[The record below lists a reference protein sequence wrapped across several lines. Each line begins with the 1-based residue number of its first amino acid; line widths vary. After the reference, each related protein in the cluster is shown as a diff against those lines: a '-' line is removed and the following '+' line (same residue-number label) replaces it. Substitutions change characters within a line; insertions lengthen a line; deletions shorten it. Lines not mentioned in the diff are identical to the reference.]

1 MHNLSQD
8 LRYGLRVLA
17 KSPGFALVSILT
29 LAIGIGANTA
39 MFSVINAVLL
49 RPLPFRDPQQLVTI
63 GEFETGPRE
72 RAGALG
78 TLSYPNLMDVRAR
91 NHSFSEVAGY
101 SNSDATLTGAGE
113 ALHVTVETVS
123 SNMFALLGVRP
134 RLGRPFADGEDKP
147 GHHVAVVSEA
157 FWKRQFH
164 GDPGVV
170 GNTVAL
176 NGRAYTIVGVMSPGF
191 QFPVQAEP
199 AQLWVTF
206 SRDSEVDDPKET
218 PVTEQR
224 GAHYVNAIA
233 RLKTG
238 MGVEAANADLGAI
251 AHRLAAEFPNSNAN
265 SGIAAEPE
273 LENLVGDSRRPLL
286 VLFGAVGLVLLI
298 ACSNV
303 ANLLLARASN
313 RAHEIAIRAALGAS
327 PWRVTRQLL
336 VEALAVAFAAAAAG
350 TTLASWGLVA
360 MLKLYPSNL
369 PRSAEIGID
378 FRVLLFTV
386 ALAVATGI
394 LFGIVPAWRSSNP
407 NLTESMREGGRGS
420 TASAAHHRIH
430 AVLVIAET
438 ALGVILLVSAGLLI
452 RSFARLSHVN
462 LGLNPGHVLTANF
475 DLSET
480 RYNPDQQDRFI
491 GTLMNRLNALPG
503 VIRAAG
509 ALPLPLGNGN
519 LSLSFNL
526 LDHPVPEADEP
537 TAKVFVVTSGFF
549 ETLQVPLV
557 RGRTFDERDQRN
569 SAPVII
575 VNQEF
580 AKTFFPNED
589 PIGRQIKIG
598 GGDGP
603 ARARYKTREI
613 IGIVGDF
620 RRRDIGRV
628 PVPAYFV
635 PLPQLM
641 WGSPTLII
649 RTAGQPNSITAE
661 VRKVLAGMD
670 ADAPLYD
677 VRTLDDYFALD
688 VGRARFQA
696 VLLGLFAGIALLLTA
711 IGLYA
716 VMAYSVAQ
724 RRQEIGVRMALGAS
738 SQQVLGM
745 VLGRSVLLVA
755 TGLVVGV
762 GGAVAITRMLTSLL
776 YEVKGSDPA
785 TFVAVSALLVGSS
798 LLASYIP
805 ARRAAKV
812 DPMVALR
819 YE

>member
-1 MHNLSQD
+1 MQNFLQD
-8 LRYGLRVLA
+8 LRYGLRLLA
-17 KSPGFALVSILT
+17 KSPGFALISILT

-49 RPLPFRDPQQLVTI
+49 RPLPFRDPQQLVSL
-63 GEFETGPRE
+63 GEFETTPRE
-72 RAGALG
+72 RSSALG
-78 TLSYPNLMDVRAR
+78 TLSYPNLLDVRGR
-91 NHSFSEVAGY
+91 NHSFSEVAAY
-101 SNSDATLTGAGE
+101 SNSDATLTGAGD
-113 ALHVTVETVS
+113 ALHVKVETVS
-123 SNMFALLGVRP
+123 SNIFALLGVRP
-134 RLGRPFADGEDKP
+134 RLGRPFAEGEDKP
-147 GHHVAVVSEA
+147 GHHVAVLSDM

-164 GDPGVV
+164 GDSGVV
-170 GNTVAL
+170 GSTVAL

-199 AQLWVTF
+199 AELWVTF
-206 SRDSEVDDPKET
+206 SRDSEVNDPKET
-218 PVTEQR
+218 PVTAQR

-233 RLKTG
+233 RLKPG
-238 MGVEAANADLGAI
+238 VGVEAANADLGAI
-251 AHRLAAEFPNSNAN
+251 AHSLATEFPDSNAN

-303 ANLLLARASN
+303 ANLLLARASK
-313 RAHEIAIRAALGAS
+313 RSHEIAIRAALGAS
-327 PWRVTRQLL
+327 PARVVRQLL
-336 VEALAVAFAAAAAG
+336 LEALVVSIVAAAAG
-350 TTLASWGLVA
+350 TALASWGLAA

-378 FRVLLFTV
+378 VRVLMFTIV
-386 ALAVATGI
+386 LALATGI
-394 LFGIVPAWRSSNP
+394 LFGIVPALRASKP
-407 NLTESMREGGRGS
+407 NLNEAMREGGRGS
-420 TASAAHHRIH
+420 TATAGHNRVH
-430 AVLVIAET
+430 AGLVIAET
-438 ALGVILLVSAGLLI
+438 ALGVMLLVAAGLLI
-452 RSFARLSHVN
+452 RSFSRLSRVD
-462 LGLNPGHVLTANF
+462 LGLNPEHVLTASF

-480 RYNPDQQDRFI
+480 RYNPDQEDRFI
-491 GTLMNRLNALPG
+491 GTLVNRLNALPG

-526 LDHPVPEADEP
+526 LDHPVPPANEP
-537 TAKVFVVTSGFF
+537 SAKVFVVTSGFF
-549 ETLQVPLV
+549 ETLQVPLL

-569 SAPVII
+569 SAPVMMI
-575 VNQEF
+575 NQEF
-580 AKTFFPNED
+580 AKKYFPHED

-603 ARARYKTREI
+603 ERARYKTRQI
-613 IGIVGDF
+613 IGVVGDF
-620 RRRDIGRV
+620 RRSDIGRA
-628 PVPAYFV
+628 PIPAYFV

-641 WGSPTLII
+641 WGTPTLII
-649 RTAGQPNSITAE
+649 RTAGDPNSVTAE
-661 VRKVLAGMD
+661 VRKLLAGMD
-670 ADAPLYD
+670 PDAPLYA
-677 VRTLDDYFALD
+677 VRTLDDYLALD
-688 VGRARFQA
+688 LGRARFQA

-724 RRQEIGVRMALGAS
+724 RTQEIGVRIALGAS
-738 SQQVLGM
+738 SEQVLGM
-745 VLGRSVLLVA
+745 VLGRSFLLVG
-755 TGLVVGV
+755 TGLIIGV
-762 GGAVAITRMLTSLL
+762 AGAAAITRMLTSLL

-785 TFVAVSALLVGSS
+785 TFVAVSALLVGTS

-812 DPMVALR
+812 DPIVALR